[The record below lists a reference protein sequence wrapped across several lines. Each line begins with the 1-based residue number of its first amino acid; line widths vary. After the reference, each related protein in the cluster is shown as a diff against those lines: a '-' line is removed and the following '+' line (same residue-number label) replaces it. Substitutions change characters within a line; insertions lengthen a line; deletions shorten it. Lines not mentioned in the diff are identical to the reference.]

1 MTSKEYNEIRRRLEA
16 IISSLEIVK
25 DDIKE
30 AGGFI
35 TDDMSEEFD
44 ENLDSAIISIQ
55 DCVENIDADE
65 ALKDL
70 KNNDINGEL
79 EGYE

>member
-16 IISSLEIVK
+16 IISSLEVVK

-70 KNNDINGEL
+70 KNNDMNGEL

>member
-1 MTSKEYNEIRRRLEA
+1 MTSKEYNEIRRKLEA

-70 KNNDINGEL
+70 KNNDMNGEL

>member
-70 KNNDINGEL
+70 KNNDMNGEL

>member
-35 TDDMSEEFD
+35 TDDMLEEFD